1 MKILIYFILIVAFLM
16 FYSVSPVSTLAVIFV
31 AIVVYAYFKLRK
43 RNIRTGG
50 RGIFGYGAPIQQN
63 SQVDNITTLLLLKVL
78 MDNDN
83 DSRAYDEKKDKEIK
97 LAKKSEKKVLELLE
111 LK

>member
-16 FYSVSPVSTLAVIFV
+16 FYSVSPVFTLVIIFV
-31 AIVVYAYFKLRK
+31 VVVVYGYFKLRK
-43 RNIRTGG
+43 RNVRTGG
-50 RGIFGYGAPIQQN
+50 RGMFGYGAVPQN

-111 LK
+111 LN